1 MGDALGAPVE
11 FWSADRILR
20 ACPDGVRSYVS
31 SPAYADGAITDDT
44 QMTLFTVEGLIRA
57 GLRLDKR
64 PGFSI
69 SFVHEAYYQWYDTQ
83 RLPGP
88 PTDAMGVLARLPWL
102 YAQRAPGNTCMK
114 ALRASREGTQPLGER
129 ADNDSKGC
137 GGVILPFSRLAEK
150 KGKTLSAAS
159 VTLVSINSGNT
170 HEETTVTT
178 KGIATRT
185 GICSP
190 RYGAI
195 PESLSSLHFQPTQ
208 RVWHDGNESELAE
221 GGP

>member
-1 MGDALGAPVE
+1 
-11 FWSADRILR
+11 
-20 ACPDGVRSYVS
+20 
-31 SPAYADGAITDDT
+31 
-44 QMTLFTVEGLIRA
+44 MTLFTVEGLIRA
-57 GLRLDKR
+57 GLHLDKR

-69 SFVHEAYYQWYDTQ
+69 SFVHEAYDQWYDTQ

-88 PTDAMGVLARLPWL
+88 PTDAMGAGPTALAVRAAGTGEHVHEGTACF
-102 YAQRAPGNTCMK
+102 AQRHPTAW
-114 ALRASREGTQPLGER
+114 RASRQRFQGLRRRDPASFPTRREKGEDIVGGER
-129 ADNDSKGC
+129 Y
-137 GGVILPFSRLAEK
+137 SRIDQLRK
-150 KGKTLSAAS
+150 
-159 VTLVSINSGNT
+159 

-190 RYGAI
+190 RYVAM

-208 RVWHDGNESELAE
+208 RVGHDGNLSELAE